1 MKVGFIGAGRVGCSL
16 GKYLSINGV
25 HINGYYSRS
34 KSSAD
39 YGAIL
44 TNSKSYTDLD
54 SLIQD
59 SNAIY
64 TTVPDS
70 DIHNVW
76 NTIKQYNLKDKYIC
90 HCSGLLTSQVFNDA
104 MELGAIPTSLHMLQA
119 VSTKDSSY
127 TKLKD
132 AIFTI
137 ETPVLQDNA
146 IYDIITHCGNTVI
159 PLQADNKIKYHAS
172 ASIMSN
178 LVTALIYTG
187 SKLLQDCDFSES
199 QSLQIPKDLIL
210 GNIENIFNQGVVN
223 SLTGPVER
231 NDINTIVQHLSVLNQ
246 DFKQEYISCAKVL
259 ITIAERKNP
268 NTDYSKL
275 SQLLDSYT

>member
-1 MKVGFIGAGRVGCSL
+1 MNVGFIGAGRVGCSL
-16 GKYLSINGV
+16 GKYLHINGV

-39 YGAIL
+39 YGANL
-44 TNSKSYTDLD
+44 TNSKSYAELS

-59 SNAIY
+59 SNTIY
-64 TTVPDS
+64 ITVPDS
-70 DIHNVW
+70 SIPNVW
-76 NTIKQYNLKDKYIC
+76 NAIRQYDLKGKYIC
-90 HCSGLLTSQVFNDA
+90 HCSGLLTSQVFDDA

-127 TKLKD
+127 TKLRD

-137 ETPVLQDNA
+137 ETPILQDNA
-146 IYDIITHCGNTVI
+146 IYSMVTRCGNTVI
-159 PLQADNKIKYHAS
+159 PLQADSKVRYHAS

-187 SKLLQDCDFSES
+187 SKLLQDCGFSES

-210 GNIENIFNQGVVN
+210 GNMENIFKQGVVD

-231 NDINTIVQHLSVLNQ
+231 NDLSTIAQHLSVLNQ
-246 DFKQEYISCAKVL
+246 DFKREYISCAKVL
-259 ITIAERKNP
+259 ITIAKLKNP

-275 SQLLDSYT
+275 SQLLDDYT